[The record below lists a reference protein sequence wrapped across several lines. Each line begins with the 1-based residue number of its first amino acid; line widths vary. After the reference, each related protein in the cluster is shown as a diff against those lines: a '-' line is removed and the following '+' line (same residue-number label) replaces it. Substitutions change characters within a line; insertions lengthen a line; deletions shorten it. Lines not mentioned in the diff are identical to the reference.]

1 MRDFYLKTNDK
12 AAVLAELGIE
22 LQGSYYQDENFIV
35 DWIGQ
40 IPIIVNDEVVG
51 SKEGDHFNVRVLNPS
66 FEQTIINLTS
76 AVTVDPEPPYRI
88 FA

>member
-1 MRDFYLKTNDK
+1 MTDFYLKTDNK

-22 LQGSYYQDENFIV
+22 MEGNYYQDENYII

-40 IPIIVNDEVVG
+40 IPIIQDDEVTG
-51 SKEGDHFNVRVLNPS
+51 YKEGDHFNVRVLNPD
-66 FEQTIINLTS
+66 FEETFNNLTS
-76 AVTVDPEPPYRI
+76 AVTVYPEPPYRI